1 MFRFLPLILA
11 SGLLV
16 AGTPTAH
23 AGPGAKAAEKVRA
36 ALAEPSTERGL
47 AFAGDLWEGGDWKG
61 SLRVTVEATALDE
74 RMVWTSKEELRW
86 SGGASDCHLT
96 VTLTLARDL
105 SVERVELSRK
115 EGAREVLAF
124 LTREGEALTGTSR
137 TITGEEEGAGTPLRV
152 AWPKTATGGLGG
164 VALLARAHLTPGQEA
179 LELGWIPTQLWS
191 EAQPPAQRTLTLAAP
206 EAGEGDGSLLA
217 LTVVPGL
224 ASGGAGTAT
233 SMLHLTTAADG
244 VLGWTSVVGS
254 ADLLP
259 IGALPQA
266 ARFDESKPARAWQ
279 HAFRTFGVG
288 YHMAKPELLERAF
301 DWQALYD
308 YETSIEDGWP
318 ASRPL
323 SVFKQAWMDEFLTQS
338 KHRNRQETD
347 ELLAG
352 TLGTGTLTVRSPDHV
367 VLAAIAQFG
376 GGTARTYQLKRGP
389 DGIWR
394 MTRFG

>member
-1 MFRFLPLILA
+1 MIRCLPLILA

-16 AGTPTAH
+16 AGTPVAS

-36 ALAEPSTERGL
+36 ALAEPSADRGFS
-47 AFAGDLWEGGDWKG
+47 FAGDLWEGGEWKG
-61 SLRVTVEATALDE
+61 SLRVSVEATTHDE

-86 SGGASDCHLT
+86 AEGASDRHLT

-105 SVERVELSRK
+105 TVERVELSRK
-115 EGAREVLAF
+115 QGTREVLAY
-124 LTREGEALTGTSR
+124 LSREGEALTGTTR
-137 TITGEEEGAGTPLRV
+137 TITGEEEGAGTPLKV
-152 AWPKTATGGLGG
+152 AWPKATTGGLGG
-164 VALLARAHLTPGQEA
+164 VALLARAHATPGQGA
-179 LELGWIPTQLWS
+179 LEVDWIPTQLWS
-191 EAQPPAQRTLTLAAP
+191 EAQLPAKRALSMAAPQALASGDPALELTL
-206 EAGEGDGSLLA
+206 
-217 LTVVPGL
+217 VPGL
-224 ASGGAGTAT
+224 AAGAVGA
-233 SMLHLTTAADG
+233 SKSLLQLVGDG
-244 VLGWTSVVGS
+244 RTVTGWTSVVGN

-259 IGALPQA
+259 IGMLPQA
-266 ARFDESKPARAWQ
+266 ATFDESKPARAWQ

-301 DWQALYD
+301 DWEALYD

-323 SVFKQAWMDEFLTQS
+323 SDFKQAWMDEFLTQS

-376 GGTARTYQLKRGP
+376 GGTARTYQLRRGP